1 MYEYISGKLVELN
14 PAYAIIDNNGI
25 AFYVSISLQ
34 TFSHLKEGETCK
46 LLIHQVIREDA
57 NLLFGFFNKQEREI
71 FRNLISVSGI
81 GANTARMILSSLSP
95 EEIQSAII
103 AANVNLLKSVKGIGL
118 KSAQRIIIDLKDK
131 IGKIDES
138 SQIFVEESNTIRNEA
153 LSALVTLGFPK
164 KAAEKAIEKLLKE
177 NSELDIETLV
187 KLALKS
193 L

>member
-1 MYEYISGKLVELN
+1 MYEYISGKLIELN

-34 TFSHLKEGETCK
+34 TYSNLHEGESCK

-57 NLLFGFFNKQEREI
+57 HLLFGFYNKHEREI

-81 GANTARMILSSLSP
+81 GASTARMVLSSLSP
-95 EEIQSAII
+95 EEIQQAII
-103 AANVNLLKSVKGIGL
+103 TANVNVLKSVKGIGL

-131 IGKIDES
+131 IGKVDELS
-138 SQIFVEESNTIRNEA
+138 HLFVEENNTIRNEA

-164 KAAEKAIEKLLKE
+164 NAAEKSIDKLLKE
-177 NSELDIETLV
+177 NSELNIETLV

>member
-1 MYEYISGKLVELN
+1 MYEYISGKLIELN
-14 PAYAIIDNNGI
+14 PAYAIIENNGI

-34 TFSHLKEGETCK
+34 TYSHLHEGESCK

-57 NLLFGFFNKQEREI
+57 HLLFGFYNKHEREI

-81 GANTARMILSSLSP
+81 GASTARMVLSSLSP
-95 EEIQSAII
+95 EEIQQAII
-103 AANVNLLKSVKGIGL
+103 TANVNVLKSVKGIGL

-131 IGKIDES
+131 IGKVDELS
-138 SQIFVEESNTIRNEA
+138 HLFVEENNTIRNEA

-164 KAAEKAIEKLLKE
+164 NAAEKSIDKLLKE
-177 NSELDIETLV
+177 NSELNIETLV

>member
-1 MYEYISGKLVELN
+1 MFEYISGKIVELN

-25 AFYVSISLQ
+25 AYYISISLQ
-34 TFSHLKEGETCK
+34 TYSELSEGESGK

-57 NLLFGFFNKQEREI
+57 NLLFGFHGKQEREI

-95 EEIQSAII
+95 EEIQHAII
-103 AANVNLLKSVKGIGL
+103 SANVNVLKSIKGIGL
-118 KSAQRIIIDLKDK
+118 KSAQRIIVDLKDK

-138 SQIFVEESNTIRNEA
+138 TQIFVEESNTIRNEA

-164 KAAEKAIEKLLKE
+164 KAAEKAIDKLMKE
-177 NSELDIETLV
+177 NSEMNIETLV